1 MPDIINLLPDS
12 VANQI
17 AAGEVIQRPAS
28 AVKELLENSIDSGAD
43 DIKLVIKDAGKAL
56 IQVIDN
62 GCGMS
67 ETDARMCFER
77 HATSKIKEANDLF
90 AIQTLGF
97 RGEAMASI
105 AAIAR
110 VELKSKRVEDEIGT
124 QILIEGSTVVS
135 QEPGAGNNG
144 TSISVKNLFYNIPA
158 RRKFLKSNNT
168 ELRHIIEEFHRVAL
182 VHPEIKFS
190 FFNDNRQLFVLQ
202 SANLKQ
208 RIVALYGNTYNNK
221 LVPVEQSSDIVSI
234 SGFIGKP
241 EFARKTRGE
250 QYFFTNG
257 RFIKHPYLN
266 HAVDAAF
273 KELIPNEAHPS
284 YFLYFKIDPKEIDI
298 NIHPTKTEINFQN
311 NQVIYAMLSSAVKQA
326 LGKFN
331 ITPSLDFDTQHSFEI
346 SQPPSNANFQ
356 APTVKVNPDYNPFE
370 AQQAP
375 RQGGSGNFP
384 ANNYK
389 RTDNWEKLYKTDD
402 IKIESESST
411 HSQQSMD
418 DENESFGEE
427 KSENA
432 ILLQKRYIITKVRSG
447 LMLINRQ
454 RAIERILYEEFLQ
467 SFESGKGSS
476 QQMLFPETIQF
487 TAADA
492 EILKTLLTE
501 LKTLGFDIEYFGS
514 NSYIINGT
522 PSILNNTEV
531 KDVLDN
537 MIENVKKNQD
547 AAIIDKKVNLARS
560 MAVNMAFRHN
570 TELGPE
576 EIKSLINRL
585 FSTKAPEISPD
596 GKPVVRI
603 VSMEELDQKF

>member
-135 QEPGAGNNG
+135 QEPSAGNNG

-190 FFNDNRQLFVLQ
+190 FFNDNRQLFILQ
-202 SANLKQ
+202 ATNLKQ

-273 KELIPNEAHPS
+273 KELIPNDTHPS

-311 NQVIYAMLSSAVKQA
+311 NQVIYAMLSSAIKQA

-346 SQPPSNANFQ
+346 SQPPSNSNFQ
-356 APTVKVNPDYNPFE
+356 VPSVKVNPDYNPFE

-375 RQGGSGNFP
+375 KQGGSGNFQ
-384 ANNYK
+384 ASNYK
-389 RTDNWEKLYKTDD
+389 RTDNWEELYKTDD

-454 RAIERILYEEFLQ
+454 RAMERILYEEFLH

-487 TAADA
+487 NAADA
-492 EILKTLLTE
+492 EILKSLLEE
-501 LKTLGFDIEYFGS
+501 LKILGFDIEYFG
-514 NSYIINGT
+514 NKSYIINGT

-547 AAIIDKKVNLARS
+547 AAKIDKKVNLARS

-570 TELGPE
+570 TEIGPE